1 MNGFVFRPT
10 ILRYALISTLALLL
24 AACGSGGAKQD
35 ASASQSSV
43 PVEVAAAA
51 HAPISASY
59 SGTAAL
65 EAEHEADVVAKASG
79 VLLKLYVEEGQHVEA
94 GQLLAQIDPSSA
106 ANQLAQSQA
115 QLRKAQATYERAA
128 KAIKQQLIPKQEYD
142 GDLYDMQ
149 AQVAATRSAQLQLS
163 WTRITAPISGVISK
177 RMVKQGNLVQANQA
191 IFHIVDMSPLTATL
205 NVPEREIGTL
215 KAGQP
220 VKLAV
225 DALPDKNFSGTIER
239 IAPVVDAASGTFRVT
254 CLFDNTEA
262 GNETLRPGMFGR
274 VDIVYD
280 QRRDALVIP
289 RSALMDEDGE
299 TAVFVVEAGKAKPK
313 PADRKV
319 KPKPGDAIAAE
330 PAKPAQPVLVAKR
343 RTVRIG
349 YVDGDRVEIRGGLK
363 PGDRVITLGRDAVR
377 DGSEVQVLAPSAANS
392 NANTTASKAE

>member
-1 MNGFVFRPT
+1 MNGIPFRPPM
-10 ILRYALISTLALLL
+10 LRLALISSLSLAL
-24 AACGSGGAKQD
+24 AACGSGGPQKD
-35 ASASQSSV
+35 ANAGQSSV

-79 VLLKLYVEEGQHVEA
+79 VLLKLYVEEGQHVKA
-94 GQLLAQIDPSSA
+94 GELLAQIDPSSA

-115 QLRKAQATYERAA
+115 QLRKAQATYERAS

-163 WTRITAPISGVISK
+163 WTRITAPISGVISR

-191 IFHIVDMSPLTATL
+191 IFHIVDMNPLTATL

-215 KAGQP
+215 KSGQP
-220 VKLAV
+220 VKLNV
-225 DALPDKNFSGTIER
+225 DALPGKQFAGSIER
-239 IAPVVDAASGTFRVT
+239 IAPVVDASSGTFRVT
-254 CLFDNTEA
+254 CLFDNTKA
-262 GNETLRPGMFGR
+262 GNEILRPGMFGR

-299 TAVFVVEAGKAKPK
+299 TAVFVVEQGKAKPK
-313 PADRKV
+313 PVDRKV
-319 KPKPGDAIAAE
+319 KAKPGDAIAAE
-330 PAKPAQPVLVAKR
+330 PAKPAQPVLLAKR
-343 RTVRIG
+343 RTVQIG
-349 YVDGDRVEIRGGLK
+349 YVDGDRVQIVSGLK
-363 PGDRVITLGRDAVR
+363 TGDRVITLGRDAVR
-377 DGSEVQVLAPSAANS
+377 DGSEVQVLAPSVAKTNTPAS
-392 NANTTASKAE
+392 NAE

>member
-1 MNGFVFRPT
+1 MNGMMFRLPM
-10 ILRYALISTLALLL
+10 LRLALISSLSLALS
-24 AACGSGGAKQD
+24 ACGGGGKQD
-35 ASASQSSV
+35 ANAGQSSV

-79 VLLKLYVEEGQHVEA
+79 VLLKLDVEEGQYVKA

-149 AQVAATRSAQLQLS
+149 AQVAATKSAQLQLS
-163 WTRITAPISGVISK
+163 WTRITAPISGVISR
-177 RMVKQGNLVQANQA
+177 RMLKQGNLVQANQA
-191 IFHIVDMSPLTATL
+191 IFHIVDMHPLTATL

-220 VKLAV
+220 VKLNV
-225 DALPDKNFSGTIER
+225 DALPGRQFAGSIER

-254 CLFDNTEA
+254 CLFDNTVV
-262 GNETLRPGMFGR
+262 GNEQLRPGMFGR

-299 TAVFVVEAGKAKPK
+299 TAVFVVEQGTAKSKPSDKKA
-313 PADRKV
+313 

-330 PAKPAQPVLVAKR
+330 PKKPAAPVLVAKR
-343 RTVRIG
+343 RTVQIG
-349 YVDGDRVEIRGGLK
+349 YVDGDRVEIRAGLK

-377 DGSEVQVLAPSAANS
+377 DGSEVQVLAPSVVKAD
-392 NANTTASKAE
+392 TTVSTAE

>member
-1 MNGFVFRPT
+1 MKGLVFCPSPLRFV
-10 ILRYALISTLALLL
+10 LISTLGLLL
-24 AACGSGGAKQD
+24 AACGSGGPQSD

-43 PVEVAAAA
+43 PVEVAAAT
-51 HAPISASY
+51 HASISASY

-106 ANQLAQSQA
+106 ANQLAQSEA
-115 QLRKAQATYERAA
+115 QLKKAQATYERAA

-191 IFHIVDMSPLTATL
+191 IFHIVDMNPLTATL

-220 VKLAV
+220 VKLNV
-225 DALPDKNFSGTIER
+225 DALPGKQFAGSIER

-254 CLFDNTEA
+254 CLFDNTKA
-262 GNETLRPGMFGR
+262 GNEILRPGMFGR

-299 TAVFVVEAGKAKPK
+299 TAVFVVEQGKAKPK
-313 PADRKV
+313 PVDRKV
-319 KPKPGDAIAAE
+319 KPKPGDAVAAE

-343 RTVRIG
+343 RTVQIG
-349 YVDGDRVEIRGGLK
+349 YADGDRVQIVSGLK

-377 DGSEVQVLAPSAANS
+377 DGSEVQVLAPSTV
-392 NANTTASKAE
+392 NANTTATAAE

>member
-1 MNGFVFRPT
+1 MFRLPPS
-10 ILRYALISTLALLL
+10 RFALISALSLLL
-24 AACGSGGAKQD
+24 VACGSGGAKQD
-35 ASASQSSV
+35 PNASQSSV
-43 PVEVAAAA
+43 PVEVAAAT

-65 EAEHEADVVAKASG
+65 EAQQEADVVAKASG

-115 QLRKAQATYERAA
+115 QLRKAQATYERAS

-149 AQVAATRSAQLQLS
+149 AQTAATKSAQLQLS
-163 WTRITAPISGVISK
+163 WTRIIAPISGVISK

-225 DALPDKNFSGTIER
+225 DALPDRSFSGTIQR

-254 CLFDNTEA
+254 CLFDNTA
-262 GNETLRPGMFGR
+262 MGNEQLRPGMFGR
-274 VDIVYD
+274 IDIVYD

-299 TAVFVVEAGKAKPK
+299 TAVFVVEPGKAKAK
-313 PADRKV
+313 PTDKKV
-319 KPKPGDAIAAE
+319 KPRPGDAVAAE
-330 PAKPAQPVLVAKR
+330 PNKPAQPVLVAKR
-343 RTVRIG
+343 RTVKVG

-363 PGDRVITLGRDAVR
+363 PGERVITLGRDAVR
-377 DGSEVQVLAPSAANS
+377 DGSEVQVLAPSAANA
-392 NANTTASKAE
+392 NANPTASKAE

>member
-1 MNGFVFRPT
+1 MFRPS
-10 ILRYALISTLALLL
+10 LSRLVLISSLSLAL
-24 AACGSGGAKQD
+24 AACGNGAQPD
-35 ASASQSSV
+35 SASTQSSV

-65 EAEHEADVVAKASG
+65 EAEQEADVVAKASG
-79 VLLKLYVEEGQHVEA
+79 VLLKLDVEEGQRVEA

-115 QLRKAQATYERAA
+115 QLRKAQATYERAS

-149 AQVAATRSAQLQLS
+149 AQVAATKSAQLQLS

-191 IFHIVDMSPLTATL
+191 IFHIVDMNPLTATL

-215 KAGQP
+215 KTGQP

-225 DALPDKNFSGTIER
+225 DALPDKNFSGQIQR

-254 CLFDNTEA
+254 CVFDNTKT
-262 GNETLRPGMFGR
+262 GNEKLRPGMFGR

-299 TAVFVVEAGKAKPK
+299 TAVFVIEPGKAKPK
-313 PADRKV
+313 SPAKV
-319 KPKPGDAIAAE
+319 KPKPGDAVAAE
-330 PAKPAQPVLVAKR
+330 LKKPAQPALIAKR
-343 RTVRIG
+343 RTVKIG
-349 YVDGDRVEIRGGLK
+349 YVDGDRVEIREGLK
-363 PGDRVITLGRDAVR
+363 PGERVITLGRDAVR
-377 DGSEVQVLAPSAANS
+377 DGSEVQVLSTSAARANTPAS
-392 NANTTASKAE
+392 NAE

>member
-1 MNGFVFRPT
+1 MKGLVFCPPP
-10 ILRYALISTLALLL
+10 LRFALISTLALLL
-24 AACGSGGAKQD
+24 AACGNGGAKQD
-35 ASASQSSV
+35 ANASQSSV
-43 PVEVAAAA
+43 PVEVAAAT

-79 VLLKLYVEEGQHVEA
+79 VLLKLYVEEGQHVKA
-94 GQLLAQIDPSSA
+94 GELLAQIDPSSA
-106 ANQLAQSQA
+106 ANQLAQSEA
-115 QLRKAQATYERAA
+115 QLKKAQATYERAS
-128 KAIKQQLIPKQEYD
+128 KAIKRQLIPQQEYD

-149 AQVAATRSAQLQLS
+149 AQVAATKSAQLQLS

-191 IFHIVDMSPLTATL
+191 IFHIVDMNPLTATL

-220 VKLAV
+220 VKLNV
-225 DALPDKNFSGTIER
+225 DALPGKQFAGSIER

-254 CLFDNTEA
+254 CLFDNTKA
-262 GNETLRPGMFGR
+262 GNEILRPGMFGR

-299 TAVFVVEAGKAKPK
+299 TAVFVVEQGKAKSK
-313 PADRKV
+313 PVDRKV
-319 KPKPGDAIAAE
+319 KPKPGDAVAAE

-343 RTVRIG
+343 RTVQIG
-349 YVDGDRVEIRGGLK
+349 YADGDRVQIVSGLK

-377 DGSEVQVLAPSAANS
+377 DGSEVQVLAPSPV
-392 NANTTASKAE
+392 NANTTATAAE

>member
-1 MNGFVFRPT
+1 MKGLMFRPLP
-10 ILRYALISTLALLL
+10 LRFALIPALGLLL
-24 AACGSGGAKQD
+24 AACGSGAKQD
-35 ASASQSSV
+35 ADAGQSSV
-43 PVEVAAAA
+43 PVEVAAAT

-59 SGTAAL
+59 SGTGAL

-79 VLLKLYVEEGQHVEA
+79 VLLKLYVEEGQHVKA
-94 GQLLAQIDPSSA
+94 GELLAQIDPSSA

-115 QLRKAQATYERAA
+115 QLRKAQATYERAS

-149 AQVAATRSAQLQLS
+149 AQVAATKSAQLQLS

-177 RMVKQGNLVQANQA
+177 RMVKQGNLVQVNQA
-191 IFHIVDMSPLTATL
+191 IFHIVDMNPLTATL

-225 DALPDKNFSGTIER
+225 DALPGKDFSGTIER

-254 CLFDNTEA
+254 CLFDNTRA
-262 GNETLRPGMFGR
+262 GNEVLRPGMFGR
-274 VDIVYD
+274 IGIVYD

-299 TAVFVVEAGKAKPK
+299 TAVLFVEPGKAKPK
-313 PADRKV
+313 PVAKKV
-319 KPKPGDAIAAE
+319 RPRPGDAIAAE
-330 PAKPAQPVLVAKR
+330 PAKPAQPVLLAKR
-343 RTVRIG
+343 RTVQIG

-363 PGDRVITLGRDAVR
+363 PGERVITLGRDAVR
-377 DGSEVQVLAPSAANS
+377 DGSEVQVLAPNA
-392 NANTTASKAE
+392 NANTPASKSE

>member
-1 MNGFVFRPT
+1 MKRIPFRPPM
-10 ILRYALISTLALLL
+10 LRLALISGLGFAL
-24 AACGSGGAKQD
+24 AACGGGTQPD
-35 ASASQSSV
+35 ANAGQSSV
-43 PVEVAAAA
+43 PVEVAAAS

-79 VLLKLYVEEGQHVEA
+79 VLLKLYVEEGQQVKA

-106 ANQLAQSQA
+106 ANTLAQSQA
-115 QLRKAQATYERAA
+115 QLRKAQATYERAS

-191 IFHIVDMSPLTATL
+191 IFHIVDMHPLTATL

-220 VKLAV
+220 VRLSV
-225 DALPDKNFSGTIER
+225 DALPGNEFAGSIER
-239 IAPVVDAASGTFRVT
+239 IAPVVDASSGTFRVT
-254 CLFDNTEA
+254 CLFDNTRD
-262 GNETLRPGMFGR
+262 GNEVLRPGMFGR

-299 TAVFVVEAGKAKPK
+299 TAVFVVEQGKAKPK
-313 PADRKV
+313 TAARKL
-319 KPKPGDAIAAE
+319 KPQPGDAVAAE
-330 PAKPAQPVLVAKR
+330 PKKPAAPVLLAKR
-343 RTVRIG
+343 RTVQIG
-349 YVDGDRVEIRGGLK
+349 YVDGDRVEIRAGLK
-363 PGDRVITLGRDAVR
+363 PGERVITLGRDAVR
-377 DGSEVQVLAPSAANS
+377 DGSEVQVLAPSVAK
-392 NANTTASKAE
+392 ANTPTPKAE

>member
-1 MNGFVFRPT
+1 MFRPSPS
-10 ILRYALISTLALLL
+10 RFALISALGLLL
-24 AACGSGGAKQD
+24 AACGGGGKQPD
-35 ASASQSSV
+35 GSASQSSV
-43 PVEVAAAA
+43 PVEVAAAT

-79 VLLKLYVEEGQHVEA
+79 VLLKLYVEEGQHVQA

-115 QLRKAQATYERAA
+115 QLKKAQATYERAA

-149 AQVAATRSAQLQLS
+149 AQVAATKSAQLQLS

-191 IFHIVDMSPLTATL
+191 IFHIVDMNPLTATL

-225 DALPDKNFSGTIER
+225 DALPEKNFSGSIER

-254 CLFDNTEA
+254 CLFDNTKS
-262 GNETLRPGMFGR
+262 GNEILRPGMFGR
-274 VDIVYD
+274 IDIVYD

-313 PADRKV
+313 PVEKKV
-319 KPKPGDAIAAE
+319 KARPGDAVAAE
-330 PAKPAQPVLVAKR
+330 PNKPAQPVLVAKR
-343 RTVRIG
+343 RTVQIG

-377 DGSEVQVLAPSAANS
+377 DGSEVQVLAPGAASAGTT
-392 NANTTASKAE
+392 TTAAE

>member
-1 MNGFVFRPT
+1 MTRIPFRPT
-10 ILRYALISTLALLL
+10 MLRLALIASLGFAL
-24 AACGSGGAKQD
+24 AACGGGGQPD
-35 ASASQSSV
+35 ANASQSSV
-43 PVEVAAAA
+43 PVEVAAAR

-79 VLLKLYVEEGQHVEA
+79 VLLKLDAEEGQHVKA

-115 QLRKAQATYERAA
+115 QLRKAQATYERAS

-149 AQVAATRSAQLQLS
+149 AQVAATKSAQLQLS

-177 RMVKQGNLVQANQA
+177 RMVKQGNLVQVNQA
-191 IFHIVDMSPLTATL
+191 IFHIVDMDPLTATL

-220 VKLAV
+220 VKLSV
-225 DALPDKNFSGTIER
+225 DALPGNDFAGSIER
-239 IAPVVDAASGTFRVT
+239 IAPVVDATSGTFRVT
-254 CLFDNTEA
+254 CLFDNTVA
-262 GNETLRPGMFGR
+262 GNEQLRPGMFGR
-274 VDIVYD
+274 VEIVYD

-299 TAVFVVEAGKAKPK
+299 TAVFVVEQGKAKPK
-313 PADRKV
+313 AADKKL
-319 KPKPGDAIAAE
+319 KPQPGDAIAAE
-330 PAKPAQPVLVAKR
+330 PKKPAPPVLLAKR
-343 RTVRIG
+343 RTVQIG
-349 YVDGDRVEIRGGLK
+349 YVDGDRVEIRAGLK

-377 DGSEVQVLAPSAANS
+377 DGSEVQVLGTSVAK
-392 NANTTASKAE
+392 ANTSVPKAE

>member
-1 MNGFVFRPT
+1 MNGMMFRPPM
-10 ILRYALISTLALLL
+10 LRLALISSLSLAL
-24 AACGSGGAKQD
+24 AACGGGGKQD
-35 ASASQSSV
+35 ANAGQSSV

-79 VLLKLYVEEGQHVEA
+79 VLLKLDVEEGQYVKA

-142 GDLYDMQ
+142 VDLYDMQ
-149 AQVAATRSAQLQLS
+149 AQVAATKSAQLQLS
-163 WTRITAPISGVISK
+163 WTRITAPISGVISR
-177 RMVKQGNLVQANQA
+177 RMLKQGNLVQANQA
-191 IFHIVDMSPLTATL
+191 IFHIVDMHPLTATL

-220 VKLAV
+220 VKLNV
-225 DALPDKNFSGTIER
+225 DALPGRQFAGSIER
-239 IAPVVDAASGTFRVT
+239 IAPVVDASSGTFRVT
-254 CLFDNTEA
+254 CLFDNTVV
-262 GNETLRPGMFGR
+262 GNEQLRPGMFGR

-289 RSALMDEDGE
+289 RNALMDEDGE
-299 TAVFVVEAGKAKPK
+299 TAVFVVERGTAKSK
-313 PADRKV
+313 SSDKNA

-330 PAKPAQPVLVAKR
+330 PKKPAAPVLVAKR
-343 RTVRIG
+343 RTVQIG
-349 YVDGDRVEIRGGLK
+349 YVDGDRVEIRAGLK

-377 DGSEVQVLAPSAANS
+377 DGSEVQVLAPSVVKAD
-392 NANTTASKAE
+392 TTVSTAE

>member
-1 MNGFVFRPT
+1 MNGMMFRPPM
-10 ILRYALISTLALLL
+10 LRLALISSLSFAL
-24 AACGSGGAKQD
+24 AACGGGKQD
-35 ASASQSSV
+35 ANAGQSSV

-79 VLLKLYVEEGQHVEA
+79 VLLKLDVEEGQYVKA

-149 AQVAATRSAQLQLS
+149 AQVAATKSAQLQLS
-163 WTRITAPISGVISK
+163 WTRITAPISGVISR
-177 RMVKQGNLVQANQA
+177 RMLKQGNLVQANQA
-191 IFHIVDMSPLTATL
+191 IFHIVDMHPLTATL

-220 VKLAV
+220 VKLDV
-225 DALPDKNFSGTIER
+225 DALPGRQFAGSIER
-239 IAPVVDAASGTFRVT
+239 IAPVVDASSGTFRVT
-254 CLFDNTEA
+254 CLFDNTVV
-262 GNETLRPGMFGR
+262 GNEQLRPGMFGR

-299 TAVFVVEAGKAKPK
+299 TAVFVVERGTAKSK
-313 PADRKV
+313 PADKKA

-330 PAKPAQPVLVAKR
+330 PKKPAAPVLVAKR
-343 RTVRIG
+343 RTVQIG
-349 YVDGDRVEIRGGLK
+349 YVDGDRVEIRAGLK

-377 DGSEVQVLAPSAANS
+377 DGSEVQVLAPSVAK
-392 NANTTASKAE
+392 ANTPATKSE

>member
-1 MNGFVFRPT
+1 MMFRPPM
-10 ILRYALISTLALLL
+10 LRLVLISSLSLAL
-24 AACGSGGAKQD
+24 AACGGGGKQD
-35 ASASQSSV
+35 ANAGQSSV

-79 VLLKLYVEEGQHVEA
+79 VLLKLDVEEGQYVKA

-142 GDLYDMQ
+142 VDLYDMQ
-149 AQVAATRSAQLQLS
+149 AQVAATKSAQLQLS
-163 WTRITAPISGVISK
+163 WTRITAPISGVISR
-177 RMVKQGNLVQANQA
+177 RMLKQGNLVQANQA
-191 IFHIVDMSPLTATL
+191 IFHIVDMHPLTATL

-220 VKLAV
+220 VKLNV
-225 DALPDKNFSGTIER
+225 DALPGRQFAGSIER
-239 IAPVVDAASGTFRVT
+239 IAPVVDASSGTFRVT
-254 CLFDNTEA
+254 CLFDNTVV
-262 GNETLRPGMFGR
+262 GNEQLRPGMFGR

-289 RSALMDEDGE
+289 RNALMDEDGE
-299 TAVFVVEAGKAKPK
+299 TAVFVVERGTAKSKPSDKKAT
-313 PADRKV
+313 
-319 KPKPGDAIAAE
+319 PKPGDAIAAE
-330 PAKPAQPVLVAKR
+330 PKKPAAPVLVAKR
-343 RTVRIG
+343 RTVQIG
-349 YVDGDRVEIRGGLK
+349 YVDGDRVEIRAGLK

-377 DGSEVQVLAPSAANS
+377 DGSEVQVLAPSVVKAD
-392 NANTTASKAE
+392 TTVSTAE